1 VKRADQ
7 VQKYQRRKESNMDKK
22 INAIKKEAKHEVKQ
36 LGSLAK
42 MDKKRDKK
50 CEMGAKMMAKKG
62 K

>member
-1 VKRADQ
+1 MKGH
-7 VQKYQRRKESNMDKK
+7 MDKK
-22 INAIKKEAKHEVKQ
+22 INAIKKEVKHEVKE

-50 CEMGAKMMAKKG
+50 CAMGAKMMAKKG